1 VKKAIWTLV
10 ILSVFLVAVGTRLVD
25 VGKSNFARIPA
36 PVHPQIT
43 ILSPK
48 DNSIYASNALT
59 IAFNVSINFE
69 RGGSQIS
76 YVAYKASWQQDEIT
90 VYDSKTN
97 GSLSE
102 LFYTLN
108 LTGIPEGKQTVRIS
122 AGGGGH
128 YYDEENGLLLFND
141 AYNSTSIS
149 FTIHR
154 VSISSPQNKTYDTSD
169 VPLSFEVHFS
179 FKPVA
184 YSLDGQDRVAVSG
197 STWLVDLPEGDHNV
211 TVYVMDKAGN
221 LKSSETVYFSVDAPE
236 SFPIIFVAAA
246 SVTAV
251 VVVGVGLLLYFKKR
265 KH

>member
-25 VGKSNFARIPA
+25 VAKSNFARIPA

-43 ILSPK
+43 ILSPE
-48 DNSIYASNALT
+48 DNSLYASNALT

-69 RGGSQIS
+69 RGWSDIS

-90 VYDSKTN
+90 VYNSTTN

-102 LFYTLN
+102 LSYKLN

-122 AGGGGH
+122 AGGGGG
-128 YYDEENGLLLFND
+128 YYDEEHGLLFFND
-141 AYNSTSIS
+141 AYNSTAIS
-149 FTIHR
+149 FTIR
-154 VSISSPQNKTYDTSD
+154 SVFISSPQNKTYDTSD
-169 VPLSFEVHFS
+169 VPLFFEVHFA

-184 YSLDGQDRVAVSG
+184 YSLDGQEKVAVSG
-197 STWLVDLPEGDHNV
+197 STWLVDLPDGDHNV

-221 LKSSETVYFSVDAPE
+221 LRASETIHFSVDAPE
-236 SFPIIFVAAA
+236 PFP
-246 SVTAV
+246 VTLVIAV
-251 VVVGVGLLLYFKKR
+251 VATVAVVGTGLLVFFKKSNR
-265 KH
+265 

>member
-1 VKKAIWTLV
+1 MKKTIWALALLLTILV
-10 ILSVFLVAVGTRLVD
+10 VAGARLVD
-25 VGKSNFARIPA
+25 VGKSNPAPIPA

-43 ILSPK
+43 ILSPEDK
-48 DNSIYASNALT
+48 SLYASNALS

-69 RGGSQIS
+69 RGWSHIS

-102 LFYTLN
+102 LSYKLN

-128 YYDEENGLLLFND
+128 YNDEENGLLIFND

-154 VSISSPQNKTYDTSD
+154 ASISSPQNKTYDTSD
-169 VPLSFEVHFS
+169 VPLFFEVHFS

-184 YSLDGQDRVAVSG
+184 YSLDGQDKVAVSG
-197 STWLVDLPEGDHNV
+197 STWLVGLPDGDHNV

-221 LKSSETVYFSVDAPE
+221 LRASETIYFSVDAPE
-236 SFPIIFVAAA
+236 SFPVTLVMAAA
-246 SVTAV
+246 TTVAV
-251 VVVGVGLLLYFKKR
+251 VGTGLLVFFKKR